1 MKQDRIDISVKGKVV
16 SVPAFEA
23 QGYTIVLLGRWLRTA
38 MIKGETWLAGDVP
51 ADPGS
56 LVAALAGCKP
66 KPDLLTFTQKLPA
79 ARPKYPYPMEWD
91 NVAAIPLSTYADWWE
106 HRATQVTRKNVR
118 RAAKRG
124 TLVKPMEFNDEL
136 LRGIVAIN
144 NEVPVRDGRP
154 FWHYGKD
161 LETVR
166 RDYSAYLDRS
176 VFLVATFGEELIGF
190 IRIVDL
196 GETASVMQLLCKNA
210 HFDKRPANALLAK
223 AVETCVEKGFKFL
236 VYGRF
241 VYGDNT
247 QSPLTEFKRR
257 NGFGRYDVPAYYVPL
272 TFKGRLAIK
281 FRVHMGFRRWIP
293 RPLIR
298 WARGLRRSYLDRKRR
313 AEQPP
318 ETEQDGAE

>member
-1 MKQDRIDISVKGKVV
+1 MKQDRADISVKGKVV
-16 SVPAFEA
+16 SVPAVEA
-23 QGYTIVLLGRWLRTA
+23 QGYTIVFLGRWLRTA

-51 ADPGS
+51 ADPDS
-56 LVAALAGCKP
+56 LVAELARCRP
-66 KPDLLTFTQKLPA
+66 RPDLLAFTQKLPDV
-79 ARPKYPYPMEWD
+79 RPKFAYPMEWD
-91 NVAAIPLSTYADWWE
+91 NVAAIPLLTYADWWE
-106 HRATQVTRKNVR
+106 NRATQVTRKNVR

-124 TLVKPMEFNDEL
+124 TFVTGMDFNDEL
-136 LRGIVAIN
+136 LRGIVDIN
-144 NEVPVRDGRP
+144 NEVPIRDGRP

-176 VFLVATFGEELIGF
+176 LFLGATFGDELIGF

-196 GETASVMQLLCKNA
+196 GEIASVMQLLCKNA

-223 AVETCVEKGFKFL
+223 AVESCVERGFKFL
-236 VYGRF
+236 VYGRY

-257 NGFGRYDVPAYYVPL
+257 NGFERYDVPAYFVPL
-272 TFKGRLAIK
+272 TFKGRLAIR
-281 FRVHMGFRRWIP
+281 FRVHTGLRRWAP

-313 AEQPP
+313 PGQAP
-318 ETEQDGAE
+318 ETERDGEE